1 MATGDNV
8 LTAIS
13 VGRECCII
21 DAETEVFLGDVR
33 MEGNKEKV
41 FWKSTQNTQHR
52 LNPGT
57 LIPNQKFFD
66 DDKKRPGGGHLTMIE
81 Q

>member
-33 MEGNKEKV
+33 MEGDKEKV
-41 FWKSTQNTQHR
+41 FWKST
-52 LNPGT
+52 
-57 LIPNQKFFD
+57 
-66 DDKKRPGGGHLTMIE
+66 
-81 Q
+81 

>member
-21 DAETEVFLGDVR
+21 DADLEVFLGDLRV
-33 MEGNKEKV
+33 ENGVEKV
-41 FWKSTQNTQHR
+41 VWKSTKNTRHV
-52 LNPGT
+52 LNEKT
-57 LIPNQKFFD
+57 LIPNNEFYEDEQVK
-66 DDKKRPGGGHLTMIE
+66 PGFKNSF
-81 Q
+81 